1 MYSAFP
7 DPIETESAALDDRNR
22 EIFNDPDFEMNEEL
36 AYNIGYSD
44 PDPSIDGDY

>member
-1 MYSAFP
+1 MSAAFP
-7 DPIETESAALDDRNR
+7 DPNETDSIALDDRNR

-44 PDPSIDGDY
+44 PDPANEGDY